1 MPLCAECLTSHTA
14 CHFVKADHKAASQ
27 VRSQLQGC
35 QDTISTQ
42 ADLYSAV
49 LKETNQKIRQLD
61 LEQKEEF
68 TKIAATFKQLREM
81 IFEREKEVKDVLFSQ
96 IKEAQ

>member
-1 MPLCAECLTSHTA
+1 M
-14 CHFVKADHKAASQ
+14 
-27 VRSQLQGC
+27 
-35 QDTISTQ
+35 
-42 ADLYSAV
+42 

-68 TKIAATFKQLREM
+68 TKIAQTFKQLREM

-96 IKEAQ
+96 IKEAQKCLRADVSVAQNILGELLNLKSRTVALKQTFDRDLD